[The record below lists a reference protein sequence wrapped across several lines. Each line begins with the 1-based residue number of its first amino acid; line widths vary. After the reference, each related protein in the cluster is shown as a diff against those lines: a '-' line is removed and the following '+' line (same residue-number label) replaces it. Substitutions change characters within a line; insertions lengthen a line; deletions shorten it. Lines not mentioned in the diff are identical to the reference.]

1 MLQILGFWR
10 ELWNAAA
17 RLQCALEN
25 KCSQS
30 TVPYRNPK
38 LKNHLSSAWVSS
50 IHIENLNLVAWALTT
65 TTIVYKNVHS
75 FGEEINSIYKYIN
88 PKPLNPIYTP
98 NNKAYRVEDHLSWWL
113 QPASPF
119 LLHLLAQ
126 LTTASSSVEYD
137 TATNCY
143 RLCREDEEEDNNS
156 HQPCSSSLMILY
168 STPPGRSYD
177 HREDEM
183 EDFAGLQAEWF
194 YYIWTQQPWSP

>member
-1 MLQILGFWR
+1 MCTGELSAPKILFHTETQSWQTISPQLGFLRSTLKTWIWWP
-10 ELWNAAA
+10 ELSL
-17 RLQCALEN
+17 LQPLFT
-25 KCSQS
+25 KVFTVLVKKS
-30 TVPYRNPK
+30 TV
-38 LKNHLSSAWVSS
+38 
-50 IHIENLNLVAWALTT
+50 
-65 TTIVYKNVHS
+65 
-75 FGEEINSIYKYIN
+75 SIYIYIN

-113 QPASPF
+113 QSASPF

-126 LTTASSSVEYD
+126 LTTASSSVEHD

-143 RLCREDEEEDNNS
+143 RLCREDEEDDNNS

-168 STPPGRSYD
+168 STPPGGSYD